1 MIAFIS
7 GKLVTKYPTHV
18 IVDNNGIGLEVLI
31 PVSTFEQL
39 GDTESTVTLLTH
51 LHVREDA
58 LTLYG
63 FATEDEREL
72 FRDLIAVNGVGPKL
86 ALSILS
92 GNSVEFIY
100 KDIAE
105 SNETNLIKIKGLGK
119 KTAQRLILDLQDKA
133 QKKVEKTIPQREP
146 IAVVSNEV
154 SEQTVLAMI
163 SLGYSKSE
171 AENAVAKAVAKK
183 GADASVE
190 ELVRTALGGQ

>member
-1 MIAFIS
+1 MISFIS
-7 GKLVTKYPTHV
+7 GNLVKKYPTHA
-18 IVDNNGIGLEVLI
+18 IVDNNGVGLEVLI

-39 GDTESTVTLLTH
+39 GDVESTVTLLTH

-63 FATEDEREL
+63 FATDDEREL

-100 KDIAE
+100 KDISE
-105 SNETNLIKIKGLGK
+105 RNETNLIKIKGLGK

-133 QKKVEKTIPQREP
+133 QTKIEQTIQQHEP
-146 IAVVSNEV
+146 VTVLSNQI

-163 SLGYSKSE
+163 SLGYSKAE

-183 GADASVE
+183 GANASVE